1 MNEDLNDCVMCGE
14 DVMQDRAAWL
24 RGQRML
30 TTCLK
35 CGERQAR
42 QVKHTVL
49 TLHKQGPMA
58 FTAEFGRTA
67 AANNKGGQ
75 WVLTTR
81 EG

>member
-14 DVMQDRAAWL
+14 DVMHDRAAWL
-24 RGQRML
+24 RGQGML

-35 CGERQAR
+35 CGEKEAR
-42 QVKHTVL
+42 QVKHCVL

-67 AANNKGGQ
+67 AVGANNKGGI
-75 WVLTTR
+75 VR
-81 EG
+81 